1 MMGETENKVSIK
13 LLRMEMVYLLNTS
26 LIRTMPATSYTKK
39 KKSIMLENKFLQF
52 MRMYRNGWYPLKSI
66 AKFSTFLSLSDFNR
80 SESAGE
86 VATKLHYT
94 ALMICVLEKLTK
106 SKHAPPV
113 KEG

>member
-1 MMGETENKVSIK
+1 MGETENKVSIK

-39 KKSIMLENKFLQF
+39 KSIKLENKFLQF

-106 SKHAPPV
+106 SKHAPSV